1 MEVITVIT
9 PHVEHVP
16 DDDSSFFWG
25 KTHHFSRSFPWFSPC
40 FNQGLQR
47 CGLRSFA
54 EATLKALLRQRE
66 RETRE
71 TREEAEEAMGK
82 PMGNHGKTHGEFF
95 RKTMGRLG

>member
-1 MEVITVIT
+1 MLNMFRMMIL
-9 PHVEHVP
+9 P
-16 DDDSSFFWG
+16 FFG
-25 KTHHFSRSFPWFSPC
+25 VKPTIFPGVSHGFHHASTKACS
-40 FNQGLQR
+40 
-47 CGLRSFA
+47 
-54 EATLKALLRQRE
+54 LKALLRQRE